1 MKKLSFA
8 LLAVLAACQSDPTGQ
23 GETTRRLGTIQF
35 FGDPVRIVAPA
46 TVHAGVP
53 FTVQVITYGGGC
65 VTQGDTEAAVT
76 GSEAQVTVYDWVVD
90 PGPNGACTLELRMF
104 EHTATLQFA
113 QAGAATLRVRGWE
126 EPGRQ
131 EITVTRQI
139 VVQ

>member
-1 MKKLSFA
+1 MNKLSFG
-8 LLAVLAACQSDPTGQ
+8 LLAVLAACQHPTGQ
-23 GETTRRLGTIQF
+23 DEPTRRLGTIQF
-35 FGDPVRIVAPA
+35 HSDPVWIVAPA
-46 TVHAGVP
+46 SVQAGVP

-76 GSEAQVTVYDWVVD
+76 GSEAQVTVYDWVTE
-90 PGPNGACTLELRMF
+90 PGPNEACTLELRWF

-126 EPGRQ
+126 RPAQQ